1 MSDSHV
7 GRPRQKSNGNRP
19 QYSYFT
25 MISMAIEHQEDQKA
39 TIQDIYKFIRDSF
52 PYYRDFSLKAITYS
66 QTCEIGGHTDN
77 LRVNRTDDC
86 KMDLSI

>member
-19 QYSYFT
+19 KYSYFT

-39 TIQDIYKFIRDSF
+39 TIKTFTSSSGTLSHIIGI
-52 PYYRDFSLKAITYS
+52 SLTVSGIM
-66 QTCEIGGHTDN
+66 Q
-77 LRVNRTDDC
+77 
-86 KMDLSI
+86 